1 MKVNLD
7 AFDFVNFQT
16 VAVNRQ
22 PSHGSQVMPATHHND
37 KGDLWEGDL
46 LHFNPDLHIHV
57 FLYLY
62 CTSVPVLVSKRGSPC
77 WPQNFQEDQ

>member
-1 MKVNLD
+1 ML
-7 AFDFVNFQT
+7 FDFVNFQT
-16 VAVNRQ
+16 VAVNRR
-22 PSHGSQVMPATHHND
+22 PSHGSQVMPAIHHND